1 VLTTKKLTDL
11 QQQRPRD
18 HENVNH
24 SLYNNKDGKYAW
36 RPLQIIHPAIYI
48 SLVNEI
54 TTEDNWNTICRRFA
68 EFQASNKIKCLSI
81 PVKSKTRQSN
91 KAEQISHWW
100 QNVEQASIEMS
111 LEFDY
116 TIHTDIVD
124 CYGGIYTHSISWA
137 LHTKAEEKKP
147 ENRTDKALVGHVIES
162 NIQG

>member
-1 VLTTKKLTDL
+1 QGDTMTAISSPLTRSLYKRNENKRTNRSILELTSDEARAYFLQPDNYCSIDLPPYFQFDKLLCNVSKVLTTKKLTDL

-81 PVKSKTRQSN
+81 PVKSKT
-91 KAEQISHWW
+91 
-100 QNVEQASIEMS
+100 
-111 LEFDY
+111 
-116 TIHTDIVD
+116 
-124 CYGGIYTHSISWA
+124 
-137 LHTKAEEKKP
+137 
-147 ENRTDKALVGHVIES
+147 
-162 NIQG
+162 